1 MVESFTQEER
11 GISLMAEQRELLRRY
26 GLLKAID
33 ASENDWNTVSRLRD
47 RRFAIPVAW
56 NDVQTILA
64 CHPVLRP
71 YLYLST
77 GFDGLVLLDV
87 ETGKTMSA
95 QPLMLDLLSGNDAD
109 QPALTGMV
117 ESRVGE
123 WASDTST
130 VELVRQGETE
140 QAEDRITTSTAMA
153 PTALKELVYM
163 LAPWDELDDPQF
175 QRETALEV
183 RKAEEYPTESFDRH
197 LVGLLA
203 RTVPNTGSDEPM
215 ERVFDS
221 PVTVFRG
228 ELEGSVHLGLSWT
241 TDREVAGRFA
251 KRFGLDGVV
260 YRAVLEPGEVLAA
273 YADDGESEVLAS
285 VGESRVEVV
294 G

>member
-1 MVESFTQEER
+1 
-11 GISLMAEQRELLRRY
+11 MAEQGELLRRY

-33 ASENDWNTVSRLRD
+33 ASENDWHTVNGLRD

-56 NDVQTILA
+56 NDVRTILA
-64 CHPVLRP
+64 CHPDLRP

-77 GFDGLVLLDV
+77 GFDGLVLLDT

-95 QPLMLDLLSGNDAD
+95 QPLMLDLLSGDDAD
-109 QPALTGMV
+109 HPTLAGMV

-123 WASDTST
+123 WVSDVST
-130 VELVRQGETE
+130 VGLVRQGETGSAKE
-140 QAEDRITTSTAMA
+140 RIATSTAMA
-153 PTALKELVYM
+153 PTALKELVYL
-163 LAPWDELDDPQF
+163 LAPWGELDDPQF
-175 QRETALEV
+175 QRKTALEV
-183 RKAEEYPTESFDRH
+183 RKAEEYPTDSFDRH
-197 LVGLLA
+197 LVGLLK
-203 RTVPNTGSDEPM
+203 RTAPNTGSDEPM

-241 TDREVAGRFA
+241 TDSKVAERFA
-251 KRFGLDGVV
+251 NRFDLDGVV
-260 YRAVLEPGEVLAA
+260 YRTVLEPDEVLAA

-285 VGESRVEVV
+285 VDESRVEVA